1 MPTYNS
7 NSFSGETNSE
17 EGNRHSSEGDLNVYN
32 IECVD
37 GYVATPNG
45 SLKKYDYS
53 SGRISTISTK
63 IPSDPLDPTRQNN
76 IVPYGFL
83 LKIFNYNIHK

>member
-1 MPTYNS
+1 MPTYNN

-45 SLKKYDYS
+45 SLKNMIIVQEESVPLVPKYQV
-53 SGRISTISTK
+53 
-63 IPSDPLDPTRQNN
+63 IP
-76 IVPYGFL
+76 
-83 LKIFNYNIHK
+83 